1 MSSSIDE
8 QLAKAKERVKR
19 LEEKK
24 LLQDAKNAI
33 AENESLKEQLK
44 NNEAERLSLSR
55 DYQQVMNEVKQLF
68 DDVQT
73 DKFFAGNY
81 QEAGQNFKTVKQSD
95 VLLRLQNI
103 INLQK

>member
-8 QLAKAKERVKR
+8 QLAKAKERVER
-19 LEEKK
+19 LEQKK
-24 LLQDAKNAI
+24 LLHDAKNAI
-33 AENESLKEQLK
+33 SENEDLKNQLK

-81 QEAGQNFKTVKQSD
+81 QESGQNFKTVKQSD
-95 VLLRLQNI
+95 ILLRLQNI

>member
-33 AENESLKEQLK
+33 AENEDLKSQLK
-44 NNEAERLSLSR
+44 NNEAERLSISR

-81 QEAGQNFKTVKQSD
+81 QEAGQSFKTVKQSD